1 MAQRVRSR
9 QEGDKGGKR
18 RSFDVVCHLLED
30 FSPVRYAPSSV
41 LAYTAFRNSVTYIG
55 LV

>member
-1 MAQRVRSR
+1 M
-9 QEGDKGGKR
+9 
-18 RSFDVVCHLLED
+18 VCHLLED

-55 LV
+55 LVKERGQEEAAKVYRTLNGTGG